1 MIWPDEIVAY
11 LKRWYPQKSNPKIL
25 EGLKRRGFYVSRR
38 SLQEKAFKLGLKK
51 SKTCMKRIQAEQV
64 ARMNEAHD
72 AAWLE
77 KITNQAIR
85 MSLNNAGR
93 KMNFS
98 KAEIERRTNRL
109 KEVRTNPE
117 SQRKLKKSC
126 KATRMRDIRRV
137 ALGLEPLTR
146 IPNIGNALSRN
157 AVSYRCHMKRECGYL
172 TFRFDHRIYYDE
184 NTRRSKT
191 REERAEKYGM
201 HVYPIEER
209 ERLTT

>member
-77 KITNQAIR
+77 KNYE
-85 MSLNNAGR
+85 SG
-93 KMNFS
+93 
-98 KAEIERRTNRL
+98 
-109 KEVRTNPE
+109 NPY
-117 SQRKLKKSC
+117 
-126 KATRMRDIRRV
+126 
-137 ALGLEPLTR
+137 
-146 IPNIGNALSRN
+146 
-157 AVSYRCHMKRECGYL
+157 VSEQC
-172 TFRFDHRIYYDE
+172 
-184 NTRRSKT
+184 RSKD
-191 REERAEKYGM
+191 EFQ
-201 HVYPIEER
+201 
-209 ERLTT
+209 